1 MHRKIITSRVL
12 IKDIVANKA
21 PVLVRKEAD
30 IRCISN
36 TTYIKA
42 TYEVVKLPMKKG
54 VNTFNRRCTLNKS
67 TVFKPSDLL
76 YKMFVSALHEN
87 EYDGIKPIIG
97 TTFNVNTCI
106 ELKDHDVFDW
116 EKAIKLVQAKAD
128 MKALKYIVSTSR
140 KVQARI
146 LSMSYVIREMQSL
159 SEIELASIADKE
171 VGLFNNVELE

>member
-1 MHRKIITSRVL
+1 MHRKIITNKVL

-30 IRCISN
+30 IRCVSN

-42 TYEVVKLPMKKG
+42 TYEMVKLPMKKDEIFHKG
-54 VNTFNRRCTLNKS
+54 
-67 TVFKPSDLL
+67 TVHKPSDLI

-87 EYDGIKPIIG
+87 QYDGIKPIIG

-106 ELKDHDVFDW
+106 ELKDPDVFDW
-116 EKAIKLVQAKAD
+116 EKAIKLAQAKAD

-159 SEIELASIADKE
+159 SEIELAGIVDKE

>member
-1 MHRKIITSRVL
+1 MHRKIITDKVL
-12 IKDIVANKA
+12 TKDIIANKA
-21 PVLVRKEAD
+21 SVLVRKEAD

-54 VNTFNRRCTLNKS
+54 
-67 TVFKPSDLL
+67 TVTSKVHKPSDLV
-76 YKMFVSALHEN
+76 YKMFVGALHEN
-87 EYDGIKPIIG
+87 QYDGIKPIIG

-106 ELKDHDVFDW
+106 ELQNPDVFDW

-146 LSMSYVIREMQSL
+146 LSMSHVIREMQSL

>member
-1 MHRKIITSRVL
+1 MHRKIITNKVL

-42 TYEVVKLPMKKG
+42 TYEVVKLPMKKDE
-54 VNTFNRRCTLNKS
+54 
-67 TVFKPSDLL
+67 VFHRGAVYKPSDLV

-87 EYDGIKPIIG
+87 QCDGIKPIIG

-106 ELKDHDVFDW
+106 ELRDSDVFDW

-128 MKALKYIVSTSR
+128 MKALKYVISTSR
-140 KVQARI
+140 KVQAKI
-146 LSMSYVIREMQSL
+146 LNMSYVIREIQSL